1 MPSSEPHGRQVSLR
15 KPKRAPSWINV
26 KNHDI
31 RIWFVTHN
39 FQMRRIA
46 DRFGKPLRM
55 HVVFVQPL
63 YVML

>member
-1 MPSSEPHGRQVSLR
+1 MGGKFLCENRSGP
-15 KPKRAPSWINV
+15 PSWINV

-31 RIWFVTHN
+31 RIWFVTHD